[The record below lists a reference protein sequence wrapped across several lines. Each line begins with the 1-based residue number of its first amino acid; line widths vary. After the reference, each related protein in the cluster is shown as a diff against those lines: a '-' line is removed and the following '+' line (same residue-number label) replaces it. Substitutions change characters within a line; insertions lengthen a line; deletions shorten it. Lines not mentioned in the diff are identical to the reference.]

1 VNLGVCEL
9 RVGWRVDELV
19 NLGVCELVGELMSWR
34 VGGSSWGVWQLG
46 VERAS

>member
-1 VNLGVCEL
+1 MNLGVCEL
-9 RVGWRVDELV
+9 RAGWRAGWRVD
-19 NLGVCELVGELMSWR
+19 ELVGELMSWR

>member
-1 VNLGVCEL
+1 MRVGELVNLGVCEL
-9 RVGWRVDELV
+9 EAGWRVD
-19 NLGVCELVGELMSWR
+19 ELVGELMSWR